1 MTNIIP
7 IHDTSIPAADI
18 ADRLDEEIDHVWGLI
33 GCLQTISTEYSG
45 DPLIGGALRLANNHI
60 DSPSAIR
67 RDLMQPREG

>member
-7 IHDTSIPAADI
+7 IHDTSIPAPDI
-18 ADRLDEEIDHVWGLI
+18 ADRLDEEIEHVWGLI

-60 DSPSAIR
+60 DSLSAIR
-67 RDLMQPREG
+67 RDLMQSAG